1 MTNGKNQNK
10 QLIINRV
17 YLFNNIEN
25 IVRESVYYR
34 TNSLSFSEDD
44 KICLGNIQQSNL
56 KKKIL

>member
-1 MTNGKNQNK
+1 MTSGKDQNK

-25 IVRESVYYR
+25 IVKESVYYR
-34 TNSLSFSEDD
+34 TNSSSFSEDD
-44 KICLGNIQQSNL
+44 KICLGNIDQPSL